1 MRTKKTLAAA
11 FICLL
16 ALSPLQAQEKMWT
29 LSECIDY
36 ALNENIQV
44 RRAGVSTTIGEINLQ
59 QARDNRWP
67 DLSASARESFG
78 WQKETDGASG
88 TTTFNGSNSTSL
100 SLSSGVTLFS
110 GFQAQNDIKKAG
122 INYESLQYSTAE
134 TKEAVSLN
142 IMNAYLQV
150 LYAEEQVT
158 NSTNQADA
166 TRKGLEL
173 ASERLQLGAIAN
185 SDYLQVKTQLAGDE
199 LTLANAVSTLEMA
212 KVTLMQLMEL
222 AVDEPFAVA
231 RPDIESIIST
241 VVAADPAEVYETALR
256 VKPVVKNA
264 SLAREA
270 AIVDLDLARGAYWP
284 TLSLS
289 AGLSTNYMSAADAVT
304 TGSQL
309 NNNLAPSAGLSV
321 SIPIFRNNQTKSSV
335 AKARAYITTAELDE
349 TDTRNQLRK
358 EIEQACLDTRSAAV
372 SYEAAIRQHEAALE
386 SYNVAEEK
394 YRLGAMNSV
403 DFLLQKT
410 TLTMA
415 ESSLLQSKYQMVYSS
430 RIIDFYRG
438 LPLTL

>member
-1 MRTKKTLAAA
+1 M
-11 FICLL
+11 L
-16 ALSPLQAQEKMWT
+16 ALSPLRAQEKIWT

-44 RRAGVSTTIGEINLQ
+44 RRAGVSTAIGEINLQ

-67 DLSASARESFG
+67 DLSASVRESFG
-78 WQKETDGASG
+78 WQKETDEASG

-122 INYESLQYSTAE
+122 ISYESLQYSTAE
-134 TKEAVSLN
+134 TKEAVSVN

-185 SDYLQVKTQLAGDE
+185 SDYLQVKTQLAGEE

-256 VKPVVKNA
+256 VKPAVKNA
-264 SLAREA
+264 SLARESA
-270 AIVDLDLARGAYWP
+270 AVDLDIARGAYWP

-309 NNNLAPSAGLSV
+309 TGNLSPTAGLTA

-335 AKARAYITTAELDE
+335 AKAKAYITTAELDE

-358 EIEQACLDTRSAAV
+358 EIEQACLDVRSAAV
-372 SYEAAIRQHEAALE
+372 SYEAALRQREAALE